1 MTATSR
7 TARPDTTSATSWHQA
22 AVYRELGVRPVIH
35 AGGTTTMFGGS
46 RPPAFVWNAMAEA
59 SANFV
64 HIPELN
70 RAVGKYIA
78 TVTGAEAGMVTAG
91 AASGIVLAVAAAMT
105 GAAPAKVRQLPDATG
120 LRSRV
125 VIQKAHRGRF
135 TYLARY
141 TGAEFTEVGN
151 INECYDFEVESALD
165 QHAAAV
171 LYLLGPGQ
179 RQVGPTLAE
188 TAQIAR
194 RAGVP
199 LIVDAAGM
207 LPPKRNLTRFIA
219 EGADLVIFGGGKF
232 LRGPQN
238 SGLLFGRGDLVEAAL
253 AHSGPNYGIGR
264 PHKMSR
270 ETIVGVYEA
279 LKAYVASDED
289 EMLAACRGRADLI
302 QAGIGEIPGVEVAVR
317 HDDFEFFVPTVVVS
331 LTAAWTGP
339 EVGEIAR
346 RLLAGEPGVFLY
358 HDRQFRRLTANPTS
372 LQEGEAEIVGRRL
385 RAELIGARHGI
396 GPQ

>member
-1 MTATSR
+1 MSR
-7 TARPDTTSATSWHQA
+7 TACPDTTAPSWHQA

-46 RPPAFVWNAMAEA
+46 RPPEFVWTAMAEA

-91 AASGIVLAVAAAMT
+91 AASALVVAVAAAMT
-105 GAAPAKVRQLPDATG
+105 GADPAKVRQLPDTAG

-141 TGAEFTEVGN
+141 TGAEFVEVGN
-151 INECYDFEVESALD
+151 TNECYDFEVESALD
-165 QHAAAV
+165 QHTAAI

-179 RQVGPTLAE
+179 RQLGPTIAE
-188 TAQIAR
+188 TAQLAR

-219 EGADLVIFGGGKF
+219 EGADLVMFGGGKF

-238 SGLLFGRGDLVEAAL
+238 SGLLFGRSDLIEAAL

-264 PHKMSR
+264 AHKMSR

-279 LKAYVASDED
+279 LKAYVSSDED
-289 EMLAACRGRADLI
+289 KTLAAYRA
-302 QAGIGEIPGVEVAVR
+302 QADRIRDGIGEIPGVEVTVR
-317 HDDFEFFVPTVVVS
+317 HDDFEFFVPTTVVS
-331 LTAAWTGP
+331 LTPEWTGP
-339 EVGEIAR
+339 EADEIAR
-346 RLLAGEPGVFLY
+346 RLLSGEPRVFLY

-372 LQEGEAEIVGRRL
+372 LQDGEAEIVGRRM
-385 RAELIGARHGI
+385 RDELAGARHGL
-396 GPQ
+396 GSQ